1 MKVLL
6 PKSTEVDV
14 IMRLDKFV
22 ALRDY
27 FTNGMHLSPSLFL
40 WRVQHGVLTYS
51 QLENFVFHLN
61 PDEIGPIFV
70 EKGMAQQFMDAL
82 LEAAD
87 LDTLGCLLFTIS
99 DLLDIDNSGT
109 FF

>member
-1 MKVLL
+1 
-6 PKSTEVDV
+6 
-14 IMRLDKFV
+14 
-22 ALRDY
+22 
-27 FTNGMHLSPSLFL
+27 
-40 WRVQHGVLTYS
+40 
-51 QLENFVFHLN
+51 LN
-61 PDEIGPIFV
+61 HNLDEIGPIFI

-82 LEAAD
+82 LEASD